1 MDVQRAEALGPRAAL
16 RALVVASRD
25 PRARFLVVG
34 VGSTLVH
41 LAVMTSLL
49 PLVVAEAAN
58 ATAFVVA
65 TQANFAASYCWTWAS
80 RRSGSEGRA
89 HLLRRLALFNAAA
102 VLGFGVNS
110 ACFSSAHR
118 LLDAPPVLSA
128 LMATAVSA
136 VVSFAVTSRLVFAQ
150 RAARPAGAEGSASAA
165 VAPLAV
171 RRSAA
176 AAAGAPAAG
185 PLFVLVP
192 APRGAVLS
200 EALRPAPSSLPVLS
214 PVLSPVFSVEVAPVA
229 SALTALAPRSVVT
242 AS

>member
-65 TQANFAASYCWTWAS
+65 TQANFAASYRWTWAS

-110 ACFSSAHR
+110 ACFTSAHR

-150 RAARPAGAEGSASAA
+150 RAARPAGAASAA

-176 AAAGAPAAG
+176 AAASAGAPAAG

-192 APRGAVLS
+192 APRGAALS
-200 EALRPAPSSLPVLS
+200 EALRPAPSSLPVF
-214 PVLSPVFSVEVAPVA
+214 SPVFSVEAAPVA

>member
-1 MDVQRAEALGPRAAL
+1 MDVQRAEALGPRAAR

-34 VGSTLVH
+34 AGSTLVH

-65 TQANFAASYCWTWAS
+65 TQANFAASYSWTWSS
-80 RRSGSEGRA
+80 RRSGTEGRA
-89 HLLRRLALFNAAA
+89 DLLRRLVLFNAAA

-110 ACFSSAHR
+110 VCFTSAHR
-118 LLDAPPVLSA
+118 LLEAPPVLSA

-150 RAARPAGAEGSASAA
+150 RAAQGATAGARRA
-165 VAPLAV
+165 VPLAV

-176 AAAGAPAAG
+176 PAVAPAA
-185 PLFVLVP
+185 PAFVLVP
-192 APRGAVLS
+192 APRGAQRSEVL
-200 EALRPAPSSLPVLS
+200 LPAPSSLPV
-214 PVLSPVFSVEVAPVA
+214 FSVQ
-229 SALTALAPRSVVT
+229 TALATRPVVT

>member
-1 MDVQRAEALGPRAAL
+1 MRRAEALGPRAAR
-16 RALVVASRD
+16 RALAVASRD

-49 PLVVAEAAN
+49 PLVVAEVAN

-65 TQANFAASYCWTWAS
+65 TQANFAASYCWTWSS
-80 RRSGSEGRA
+80 RRTGGEGRA

-110 ACFSSAHR
+110 ACFASAHR
-118 LLDAPPVLSA
+118 LLDAPPVVSA
-128 LMATAVSA
+128 LLATAVSA

-150 RAARPAGAEGSASAA
+150 RAARPAA
-165 VAPLAV
+165 VPLAV

-176 AAAGAPAAG
+176 PVAAPAAT
-185 PLFVLVP
+185 PAPAFVLVP
-192 APRGAVLS
+192 APRGTPLPEVL
-200 EALRPAPSSLPVLS
+200 LPAPSALPA
-214 PVLSPVFSVEVAPVA
+214 F
-229 SALTALAPRSVVT
+229 SVVT
-242 AS
+242 APRPVVTAS

>member
-1 MDVQRAEALGPRAAL
+1 MQRAEALGPRAAL

-110 ACFSSAHR
+110 ACFTSAHR

-150 RAARPAGAEGSASAA
+150 RAARPVGAASAA

-176 AAAGAPAAG
+176 AAAAAAASAGAPAAE

-192 APRGAVLS
+192 APRGAALS
-200 EALRPAPSSLPVLS
+200 EALRPAPSSLPVF
-214 PVLSPVFSVEVAPVA
+214 SPVFSVEAAPVA